1 MTTVASF
8 YGDELTRLQQKQ
20 KNAESILSSN
30 QRIALLND
38 SYRKRYAKYVE
49 ILIVLVLT
57 FIAYLGVSSLQTA
70 FPVIPQIAVDA
81 VTAILI
87 AVVLIYLSF
96 AFYELYSRSVL
107 NYDELDLP
115 AYDASGGIDA
125 NAIAKSGQIL
135 PTNIGNTCVGQACCP
150 DTYNW
155 DSTSN
160 KCQQKSPFTTLEFST
175 VQNAY
180 INTKFDSPDLKR
192 APRAENVVAVVDGTS
207 LTFSKI

>member
-8 YGDELTRLQQKQ
+8 YGDELNRLQQKQ
-20 KNAESILSSN
+20 QNATSILSSN

-57 FIAYLGVSSLQTA
+57 FIIYLGVSSLQTA
-70 FPVIPQIAVDA
+70 FPAIPQIFVDA
-81 VTAILI
+81 VAAILI
-87 AVVLIYLSF
+87 AAVLIYLSF

-125 NAIAKSGQIL
+125 NAIAKSGQVL
-135 PTNIGNTCVGQACCP
+135 PPSTDTCVGQACCP
-150 DTYNW
+150 DTYTW
-155 DSTSN
+155 DSTIN
-160 KCQQKSPFTTLEFST
+160 KCKNGFTTLELT
-175 VQNAY
+175 PIQNAH

-192 APRAENVVAVVDGTS
+192 APRAENVAAIVDGTS

>member
-8 YGDELTRLQQKQ
+8 YGDELNRLQEKQ
-20 KNAESILSSN
+20 QNATSILSSN

-57 FIAYLGVSSLQTA
+57 FVIYLGVSSLQTA
-70 FPVIPQIAVDA
+70 FPAIPQIAVDA
-81 VTAILI
+81 VAAILI

-96 AFYELYSRSVL
+96 TFYELYSRSVL

-125 NAIAKSGQIL
+125 NSIAKSGQIL
-135 PTNIGNTCVGQACCP
+135 PSTGDTCVGAECCASGQTWTP
-150 DTYNW
+150 AN
-155 DSTSN
+155 N
-160 KCQQKSPFTTLEFST
+160 KCGFTTLELT
-175 VQNAY
+175 PIQNAY

-192 APRAENVVAVVDGTS
+192 APRAENVAAIVDGTS

>member
-1 MTTVASF
+1 MTTVAKF
-8 YGDELTRLQQKQ
+8 YGDELNRLQQKQ

-150 DTYNW
+150 SNYNW
-155 DSTSN
+155 DSTLN
-160 KCQQKSPFTTLEFST
+160 KCKSGFTTLEFST

-180 INTKFDSPDLKR
+180 NSTKFDSPDLKR

>member
-8 YGDELTRLQQKQ
+8 YGDELKRLQEKQ
-20 KNAESILSSN
+20 QNATSILSSN

-57 FIAYLGVSSLQTA
+57 FVIYLGVSSLQTA
-70 FPVIPQIAVDA
+70 FPAIPQIFVD
-81 VTAILI
+81 VITAILI
-87 AVVLIYLSF
+87 AAVLIYLSF
-96 AFYELYSRSVL
+96 TFYELYSRSVL

-125 NAIAKSGQIL
+125 NSIAKSGQIL
-135 PTNIGNTCVGQACCP
+135 PTPLGDTCVGADCCTAEQTWNQA
-150 DTYNW
+150 N
-155 DSTSN
+155 N
-160 KCQQKSPFTTLEFST
+160 KCGFTTLEFST
-175 VQNAY
+175 VQSAY

-192 APRAENVVAVVDGTS
+192 APRAENVAAIVDGTS
-207 LTFSKI
+207 LAFSKI

>member
-8 YGDELTRLQQKQ
+8 YGDELNRLQEKQ
-20 KNAESILSSN
+20 QNATSILSSN

-57 FIAYLGVSSLQTA
+57 FVIYLGVSSLQTA
-70 FPVIPQIAVDA
+70 FPAIPQIAVDA
-81 VTAILI
+81 VAAILI

-96 AFYELYSRSVL
+96 TFYELYSRSVL

-115 AYDASGGIDA
+115 AYDALDGIDA
-125 NAIAKSGQIL
+125 NEIAKSGQVL
-135 PTNIGNTCVGQACCP
+135 PPPLGNTCVGEECCTAGQTWTP
-150 DTYNW
+150 AN
-155 DSTSN
+155 N
-160 KCQQKSPFTTLEFST
+160 KCGFTTLELT
-175 VQNAY
+175 PIQNAY

-192 APRAENVVAVVDGTS
+192 APRAENVAAIVDGTS
-207 LTFSKI
+207 LNFSKI